1 MALRRPSRPRSKAK
15 ATFAV
20 RARGKARPPI
30 VIVGFGRLGGAIAL
44 GLQRARWPVT
54 VFPRSGE
61 SVRRTVAFGLKL
73 ADQETLSRAVA
84 VLLAVP
90 DTAVAELAES
100 IKADLGPD
108 TAIVHCAG
116 ALDLSVFGTDPSS
129 LRRPRGSFHPLVA
142 VSDPTDSLADH
153 AVAISASS
161 KELLQLLSRMAIDL
175 SLAPIEVPEARRSAY
190 HAGAVLAAGG
200 LVSLASV
207 AIDAFAEAGIP
218 ADVATSALLP
228 LMRSALRGVSA
239 RGLERGL
246 TGPVARGDLSV
257 VQAHLSAL
265 PSDLAEVY
273 RLLSLRAL
281 KVAGTRL
288 PAETRVAMEKLLK
301 RT

>member
-1 MALRRPSRPRSKAK
+1 MALRRPSRPRSKAR
-15 ATFAV
+15 ATYAV

-73 ADQETLSRAVA
+73 ADQELLGRAAA
-84 VLLAVP
+84 VVLAVP
-90 DTAVAELAES
+90 DTAVSELAQTLRP
-100 IKADLGPD
+100 DLGAE

-116 ALDLSVFGTDPSS
+116 ALDLSVFGADAEA

-153 AVAISASS
+153 AVALSAST
-161 KELLQLLSRMAIDL
+161 KELMQLLGRMAADL
-175 SLAPIEVPEARRSAY
+175 DLNAIEVPEARRTAY

-200 LVSLASV
+200 LVSLASA
-207 AIDAFAEAGIP
+207 AIDAFGEAGIGP
-218 ADVATSALLP
+218 EAAAGALLP
-228 LMRSALRGVSA
+228 LMRSALRGVEA
-239 RGLERGL
+239 RGIQRGL

-257 VQAHLSAL
+257 VQGHMSAL
-265 PSDLAEVY
+265 PSELAELY
-273 RLLSLRAL
+273 RLLSRRAL
-281 KVAGTRL
+281 TVAGTRL
-288 PAETRVAMEKLLK
+288 PPETRLALEKLLK
-301 RT
+301 